1 MKLTP
6 DNLKELIDMVEKNEI
21 SSKQAKE
28 VFLEVI
34 KSDKTPSE
42 VAKEKGMKQIS
53 DEGEIVRIANEV
65 LDENPDIIEKYKNG
79 RGNVV
84 DYLTAHPTIARS
96 TMLKE
101 IEKR

>member
-34 KSDKTPSE
+34 KIKKFIKKLLIVLVKVSI
-42 VAKEKGMKQIS
+42 MK
-53 DEGEIVRIANEV
+53 
-65 LDENPDIIEKYKNG
+65 L
-79 RGNVV
+79 
-84 DYLTAHPTIARS
+84 
-96 TMLKE
+96 
-101 IEKR
+101 